1 MSATET
7 PKKDGFK
14 DKAMRRLAALR
25 RRWRWLDLLVRG
37 FQRFQRDEGPVS
49 AVHIAY
55 AAFFS
60 IFPLLF
66 VAVGVFGFILR
77 GDPGLQER
85 VLAEVKA
92 NFPGGLDVLV
102 APALDRAAESAGAS
116 LSIGLV
122 LLLYSGTGMVVA
134 IERGL
139 NRAFG
144 AAKAGNLVTQR
155 GRAFGWLCTVGL
167 VLALSVALG
176 GAIGGAAGALLEL
189 VGISGTVAELA
200 AGLLAVAVSFLVD
213 VVLFLLT
220 FTLLTSRGPTVRQA
234 LPGAVGAA
242 VWWGLL
248 KSVGAFYVQR
258 SIDGAT
264 AVFGPLAVVVG
275 LLVFINLAAQLL
287 LLTASVLGEAKG
299 IPALPEQDD
308 ATTEEE
314 LEAELAERLP
324 GPPGQV
330 ERRPVAAAA
339 GGTGGAGRRNVA
351 MGIVAG
357 LALGRLLRKG
367 NGRKRSTGRA
377 RPR

>member
-7 PKKDGFK
+7 PKDGFK
-14 DKAMRRLAALR
+14 DKAKRRLAALR

-37 FQRFQRDEGPVS
+37 FQRFQRDEAGVS

-66 VAVGVFGFILR
+66 VAVGVFGFVLR

-85 VLAEVKA
+85 VLASVQE
-92 NFPGGLDVLV
+92 NFPAGLESVV
-102 APALDRAAESAGAS
+102 EPALARARDSAGAS
-116 LSIGLV
+116 ISIGLA

-144 AAKAGNLVTQR
+144 AAKAGNFVTQR
-155 GRAFGWLCTVGL
+155 GRALGWLVTVGL

-176 GAIGGAAGALLEL
+176 GALGGASGALLEA
-189 VGISGTVAELA
+189 VGITGTVAELA

-220 FTLLTSRGPTVRQA
+220 FTLLPSRGPTARQA
-234 LPGAVGAA
+234 LPGAVAAA

-248 KSVGAFYVQR
+248 KSVGAFYVRR
-258 SIDGAT
+258 SISGAT

-287 LLTASVLGEAKG
+287 LLTASILGEAKG

-308 ATTEEE
+308 ATTPEEQ
-314 LEAELAERLP
+314 EAELAERLP
-324 GPPGQV
+324 GRPGQLDH
-330 ERRPVAAAA
+330 PAAASTAA
-339 GGTGGAGRRNVA
+339 GGRRNVT
-351 MGIVAG
+351 MGVIAG
-357 LALGRLLRKG
+357 LALGRLLRRG
-367 NGRKRSTGRA
+367 DGRKRSTGPA